1 MLGSGEVSPRSTS
14 LRRRVD
20 CVIRFRST
28 LASCGMTRQ
37 VRAQALLRLH
47 PRATGDGHGDRAAV
61 ASPPAATSGPLCRRR
76 GAPALAPGRC
86 HLLVLTGGAEGPGAR
101 RADPP
106 RRRPGEGRRY
116 SVASF
121 PFQSTVCPEKLV
133 ADRPVPCRS
142 LQCAWM
148 GARQVTICREASAPV
163 PTTGSSIFRCDPLF
177 FPPSKNSIVFKN

>member
-1 MLGSGEVSPRSTS
+1 
-14 LRRRVD
+14 
-20 CVIRFRST
+20 VIRFRST

-106 RRRPGEGRRY
+106 RRRPGEGR
-116 SVASF
+116 SVLGWEPARLPSAERLRLR
-121 PFQSTVCPEKLV
+121 CPQLARLSSGRRMVQHHGKL
-133 ADRPVPCRS
+133 
-142 LQCAWM
+142 
-148 GARQVTICREASAPV
+148 
-163 PTTGSSIFRCDPLF
+163 FRAQND
-177 FPPSKNSIVFKN
+177 